1 MTSSNRTLIGS
12 GSRTEDLAAYSRAVV
27 DGDWVLV
34 SGTIGLDPVT
44 GVLPESARAQA
55 ENAFATIGVALARA
69 HATFEDVVRTRVYVT
84 SKEEIGEVAA
94 VLKKHF
100 DSIRPA
106 NTTIICQ
113 LPVDGAKV
121 EIEVTARRRR
131 GTESP

>member
-1 MTSSNRTLIGS
+1 MTTNTRTLIGS

-44 GVLPESARAQA
+44 GVLPESATEQAQ
-55 ENAFATIGVALARA
+55 NAFATIEAALAKV

-84 SKEEIGEVAA
+84 SRDDIGEVAA
-94 VLKKHF
+94 ILKQHF
-100 DSIRPA
+100 DAIRPA

-121 EIEVTARRRR
+121 EIEVTARRRVDR
-131 GTESP
+131 ESS